1 MRRAWKVWLGIAIS
15 AVSMFLT
22 LREVSFK
29 DLGSSVASADP
40 VWALPALACF
50 VGTMGGRVWRWSLL
64 MDKTPLWPT
73 FHAMNIGYM
82 LNMTLP
88 FRLGEVARAYVIGA
102 RTTTNMTRAFSGVVV
117 ERLLDLAT
125 VVLLFVLF
133 AQSVPMPE
141 ALAKAATIG
150 AGLVVAMMLAGAFV
164 VLKAELT
171 RRWFV
176 QPVADRLG
184 PERGKF
190 LLTKFDEVTSSFRA
204 IGAPSRVAAVLG
216 LTVWIWGINVVLTW
230 AALKAFL
237 PGTLQQAGLV
247 MVVANLGG
255 AVPSAPGGLGLVQ
268 GFATTAL
275 VVPFG
280 VPADKAVAFA
290 FVWSITQQLLLIAL
304 GAVGLA
310 RIGMTLSEVRGAGAA
325 APSNPADGPASR

>member
-1 MRRAWKVWLGIAIS
+1 MRRAWKLWLGIAIS
-15 AVSMFLT
+15 AVSMFLM
-22 LREVSFK
+22 LRGVSFK
-29 DLGSSVASADP
+29 DLRASVASADP
-40 VWALPALACF
+40 IWAAPALVCF
-50 VGTMGGRVWRWSLL
+50 VLTIGGRAWRWSLL
-64 MDKTPLWPT
+64 MDKTPLGAT

-102 RTTTNMTRAFSGVVV
+102 RTSTSMTRAFSGVVL

-133 AQSVPMPE
+133 AQAVPMPE
-141 ALAKAATIG
+141 ALSKAAAIG
-150 AGLVVAMMLAGAFV
+150 AALVVAMMLAGAFV
-164 VLKAELT
+164 VLRAAT
-171 RRWFV
+171 ARRWFV
-176 QPVADRLG
+176 EPVAKRLSKA
-184 PERGKF
+184 RADF
-190 LLTKFDEVTSSFRA
+190 LLGKFDEVTSSFRS
-204 IGAPSRVAAVLG
+204 IGSPGRVAAVLA
-216 LTVWIWGINVVLTW
+216 LTVWIWGANVVLTW
-230 AALKAFL
+230 AALEAFL

-290 FVWSITQQLLLIAL
+290 FVWTISQQLLLIAL
-304 GAVGLA
+304 GAVGLM
-310 RIGMTLSEVRGAGAA
+310 RIGMTLSEVRDAGAQPA
-325 APSNPADGPASR
+325 KPADAPASR